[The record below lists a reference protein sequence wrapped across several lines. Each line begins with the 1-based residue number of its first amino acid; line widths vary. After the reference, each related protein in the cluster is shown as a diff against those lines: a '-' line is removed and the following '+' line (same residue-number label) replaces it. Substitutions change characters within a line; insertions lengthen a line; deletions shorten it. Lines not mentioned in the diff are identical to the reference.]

1 MPSPRVPIV
10 ETVSKAWIDTFHA
23 IRTMPVVAV
32 TALAI
37 HFVIGIGV
45 YFASMALLLDPG
57 RTVAEWISS
66 PAWFAFGLCSAAL
79 QIILLTPLMIAVHR
93 YVIRG
98 DIARRYPLN
107 PLRPSYTRYVGMAL
121 AFYLAYRSADLI
133 SIMTPPA
140 HALPFIFNAA
150 IGVTTL
156 LLMLGVIIVFLRRI
170 ALFPAIAANT
180 SDNTWRE
187 ITPADAGNVVRIL
200 VVLAGAIL
208 PAVMIGVLLHARLP
222 QPNTAGAFVL
232 ISAMSLLQIPTL
244 CAVAAATARIYLAIG
259 KVAAPPNLV
268 PGDAAVA

>member
-10 ETVSKAWIDTFHA
+10 ETVSKAWIDAVRA
-23 IRTMPVVAV
+23 IRAMPVIAV

-37 HFVIGIGV
+37 HFVIGVGV
-45 YFASMALLLDPG
+45 FFATMALLLDPG

-66 PAWFAFGLCSAAL
+66 PAWFAFGLFSAAL
-79 QIILLTPLMIAVHR
+79 QIILLAPLMIAMHR

-98 DIARRYPLN
+98 DIARHYPLN

-121 AFYLAYRSADLI
+121 AFYLAYRSTDLI
-133 SIMTPPA
+133 SIIAPPA
-140 HALPFIFNAA
+140 RTLPFIFNLA
-150 IGVTTL
+150 IGATTF
-156 LLMLGVIIVFLRRI
+156 LLMIGVIIVFVRRI

-180 SDNTWRE
+180 SNNTWRE
-187 ITPADAGNVVRIL
+187 ITRADAGNVVRIF

-208 PAVMIGVLLHARLP
+208 PAVIVGVLLHLRLP
-222 QPNTAGAFVL
+222 EPNTAGTFVL
-232 ISAMSLLQIPTL
+232 ILAMSLLQIPTL

-259 KVAAPPNLV
+259 RVTAPPTLV

>member
-10 ETVSKAWIDTFHA
+10 ETVSKAWVDAFRA
-23 IRTMPVVAV
+23 IRAMPVIAV

-37 HFVIGIGV
+37 HFVIAV
-45 YFASMALLLDPG
+45 SVLFASMALLLDPG
-57 RTVAEWISS
+57 RTVTEWISS
-66 PAWFAFGLCSAAL
+66 PAWFAFGLFTAAV
-79 QIILLTPLMIAVHR
+79 QIILLAPLTIAVHR

-121 AFYLAYRSADLI
+121 AFYVAYRSTDLI

-140 HALPFIFNAA
+140 RTLPFIFNAA
-150 IGVTTL
+150 IGVTTF
-156 LLMLGVIIVFLRRI
+156 LLMLGIIIVFLRRI

-180 SDNTWRE
+180 PDNTWRE
-187 ITPADAGNVVRIL
+187 ITLADAGNVVRIL

-208 PAVMIGVLLHARLP
+208 PAVIIGVLLHVWLP
-222 QPNTAGAFVL
+222 EPNTAGSLVL
-232 ISAMSLLQIPTL
+232 MLTMSLLQIPSL
-244 CAVAAATARIYLAIG
+244 CAAAAAAARVYLAIG
-259 KVAAPPNLV
+259 KIAAPPALV